1 MFDNV
6 KLDVAI
12 EILSTKIALCANLGQ
27 KDKIEELMDLRNKM
41 YDLDDTAI
49 EYINNKIST
58 EIKIHTTEDKTKK
71 QNELLEDIKK
81 KYKLSENE
89 YNEKYN
95 LIKDIFFK
103 NKVSVQ
109 SPIAVIVGGQT
120 GAGKGLLISNG
131 KKLFKDNNVIIIN
144 SDEFKPFH
152 PKASEIAEKY
162 STFFT
167 KVTDQETNTWTSSLF
182 DEAIKNK
189 FNIIFEGTMKNTRI
203 ISTINRLQ
211 EHGYKVIVKALAVP
225 FSDSLTAIHERYEEQ
240 LLTKGWGRLVTIEHH
255 DESYNG
261 MPKTIK
267 EIENSGSFDELDI
280 FSKDS
285 KNNLT
290 LEYIN
295 KKNIETNNKYNSA
308 EDAIMQVREEKIGK
322 IKDHVVLRIKQLEKI
337 WDEKNLSIE
346 EKEQIKKL
354 LERIQ

>member
-12 EILSTKIALCANLGQ
+12 EILSTKIALCANNGN
-27 KDKIEELMDLRNKM
+27 KDQIDELMNLRNRM

-49 EYINNKIST
+49 EYINNQLST
-58 EIKIHTTEDKTKK
+58 QIKIHNINVNNNQDESLD
-71 QNELLEDIKK
+71 DIKK
-81 KYKLSENE
+81 KYKLSDDE
-89 YNEKYN
+89 YIEKYN
-95 LIKDIFFK
+95 LIKEIFFK

-131 KKLFKDNNVIIIN
+131 KKLFKDNNVVIIN

-162 STFFT
+162 STYFT

-182 DEAIKNK
+182 DESIKNK

-203 ISTINRLQ
+203 ISTIKNLQ
-211 EHGYKVIVKALAVP
+211 ENGYRVIVKALAVP
-225 FSDSLTAIHERYEEQ
+225 FTDSLTAIHERYEEQ
-240 LLTKGWGRLVTIEHH
+240 LITKGWGRLVTIDHH

-261 MPKTIK
+261 MPNTIK

-290 LEYIN
+290 LEY
-295 KKNIETNNKYNSA
+295 KNDKNLNNNNKYSSA
-308 EDAIMQVREEKIGK
+308 EDAIMKIRKEKISI
-322 IKDHVVLRIKQLEKI
+322 IKDNINLRINQLKKI
-337 WDEKNLSIE
+337 WDGKDLSIN
-346 EKEQIKKL
+346 EKEQIEKL
-354 LERIQ
+354 LERIK

>member
-1 MFDNV
+1 MLDNV

-189 FNIIFEGTMKNTRI
+189 FNIIF
-203 ISTINRLQ
+203 Q

>member
-12 EILSTKIALCANLGQ
+12 EILSTKIALCANNGN
-27 KDKIEELMDLRNKM
+27 KDQIDELMNLRNRM

-49 EYINNKIST
+49 EYINNQLST
-58 EIKIHTTEDKTKK
+58 QIKIHNINVNNNQDESLD
-71 QNELLEDIKK
+71 DIKK
-81 KYKLSENE
+81 KYKLSDDE

-95 LIKDIFFK
+95 LIKEIFFK
-103 NKVSVQ
+103 NKVPVQ

-131 KKLFKDNNVIIIN
+131 KKLFKDNNVVIIN

-152 PKASEIAEKY
+152 PQASEIAEKY
-162 STFFT
+162 STYFT

-182 DEAIKNK
+182 DESIKNK

-203 ISTINRLQ
+203 ISTIKNLQ
-211 EHGYKVIVKALAVP
+211 ENGYRVIVKALAVP
-225 FSDSLTAIHERYEEQ
+225 FTDSLTAIHERYEEQ
-240 LLTKGWGRLVTIEHH
+240 LITKGWGRLVTIDHH

-261 MPKTIK
+261 MPNTIK

-290 LEYIN
+290 LEY
-295 KKNIETNNKYNSA
+295 KNDKNLNNNNNKYSSA
-308 EDAIMQVREEKIGK
+308 EDAIMEIRKEKISI
-322 IKDHVVLRIKQLEKI
+322 IKDNINLRINQLKKI
-337 WDEKNLSIE
+337 WDGKDLSIN
-346 EKEQIKKL
+346 EKEQIEKL
-354 LERIQ
+354 LERIK

>member
-27 KDKIEELMDLRNKM
+27 KDKIEELMNIRNKM

-58 EIKIHTTEDKTKK
+58 EIKIHTADRSEN

-81 KYKLSENE
+81 KYKLSEKE

-95 LIKDIFFK
+95 LIREIFFK

-131 KKLFKDNNVIIIN
+131 KKLFKDNNVVIIN

-162 STFFT
+162 STYFT

-203 ISTINRLQ
+203 ISTIKKLQ
-211 EHGYKVIVKALAVP
+211 ENGYKVIVKALAVP
-225 FSDSLTAIHERYEEQ
+225 FTDSLTAIHERYEEQ
-240 LLTKGWGRLVTIEHH
+240 LYTKGWGRLVTIEHH

-261 MPKTIK
+261 MPNTIK
-267 EIENSGSFDELDI
+267 EIENSGSFDEIDI
-280 FSKDS
+280 FSKDC

-295 KKNIETNNKYNSA
+295 VKNLVTNNKYNSA
-308 EDAIMQVREEKIGK
+308 EDAIMQIRNVKLGE
-322 IKDHVVLRIKQLEKI
+322 IKDYVNLRIKQLEKI
-337 WDEKNLSIE
+337 WDGKNLSIE

-354 LERIQ
+354 LERIK